1 MLTYGQAVAYAVPV
15 FLILIAV
22 EFIADRMKGTRYYS
36 LADTINS
43 LSCGIV
49 STGSRV
55 FLGFLALFVYEWLY
69 NHAAP
74 VHLSTGVWWAWIF
87 AFLLYDLCYYWE
99 HRFGHTINL
108 FWAAHVVHHQSEEFN
123 LTTALRQS
131 GTDSIFGFLPF
142 APLALCGVPLSMY
155 LLVAV
160 IQLFYQFWP
169 HTRVIDKLGFLD
181 RWIQTPSNHRVH
193 HAQNDIYLDKNYVGV
208 FLIWDHIFGSY
219 QEELD
224 EEPCLFGIRGQL
236 NSWNPVW
243 ANFHY
248 YVAMAKDSWHTRSWK
263 DKIKVWIMNPGWRP
277 ADVAER
283 FPKKPYD
290 PRVDF
295 KKFDPQRS
303 LSLSVYGLVQ
313 FVALVVANSHFLSLL
328 PKQSTA
334 LNLSY
339 FSYIV
344 ISLVC
349 LGGVLENR
357 RPFLIAEAARLIVT
371 AVAVLATG
379 AWFGGLRGPAVVIP
393 LLSFQLLSLFFVAQA
408 SLPAAP
414 AFLSAQANEPSER
427 VTS

>member
-1 MLTYGQAVAYAVPV
+1 MNFSYGQAVFFAAPV

-22 EFIADRMKGTRYYS
+22 EFIADRSKRTRYYS
-36 LADTINS
+36 LADAINS

-55 FLGFLALFVYEWLY
+55 FFAFIALGVYTWLY
-69 NHAAP
+69 DHAAP
-74 VHLSTGVWWAWIF
+74 IHLSTHRWSAWIF

-108 FWAAHVVHHQSEEFN
+108 FWASHVVHHQSEEFN

-131 GTDSIFGFLPF
+131 GTDSFFGWIPF
-142 APLALCGVPLSMY
+142 APMALCGVPIGMY
-155 LLVAV
+155 LIVAV

-169 HTRVIDKLGFLD
+169 HTRVIGKLGALD

-193 HAQNDIYLDKNYVGV
+193 HAQNDVYLDKNYVGV

-219 QEELD
+219 QEEID

-248 YVAMAKDSWHTRSWK
+248 YWAMAKDSWYTRSWM
-263 DKIKVWIMNPGWRP
+263 DKLKVWFMNPGWRP
-277 ADVAER
+277 ADVAAR
-283 FPKKPYD
+283 FPKRPYD

-295 KKFDPQRS
+295 VKFDPPRNVA
-303 LSLSVYGLVQ
+303 LSAYGLAQ
-313 FVALVVANSHFLSLL
+313 FIVLVAANSHFLFLL
-328 PKQSTA
+328 PKQPAAWNVAYFLAITA
-334 LNLSY
+334 
-339 FSYIV
+339 
-344 ISLVC
+344 SLVC

-357 RPFLIAEAARLIVT
+357 RGFLYAEAVRLT
-371 AVAVLATG
+371 LSAVAVFATG
-379 AWFGGLRGPAVVIP
+379 AWFGGVRDLRILIP
-393 LLSFQLLSLFFVAQA
+393 IAAFQLLSLVWLWRASRVVSKARAQA
-408 SLPAAP
+408 MAA
-414 AFLSAQANEPSER
+414 
-427 VTS
+427 